1 MLRAVLGVCVEGGI
15 GGLWR
20 GRYWG
25 SVLRAVL
32 GVCVE
37 GGIGGLC

>member
-1 MLRAVLGVCVEGGI
+1 MSDLILGVYVEGGI
-15 GGLWR
+15 R
-20 GRYWG
+20 G

-37 GGIGGLC
+37 GGIGCLC

>member
-15 GGLWR
+15 R
-20 GRYWG
+20 G

-37 GGIGGLC
+37 GGTGGLC